1 MKLATRLVGVALL
14 SCAACVAHA
23 SVTMDDLATAKAKY
37 ETFKTRVV
45 SGDLEVDWQAFRLA
59 AMASGVNGSF
69 DWQKQ
74 RNEVFQDL
82 DAQKNA
88 EALAGAR
95 RIIDHNMANPEGHLL
110 AMAALQRLGKDEY
123 SKNERSI
130 VTAITKSIT
139 DSGDG
144 KSPATAW
151 VTVDPS
157 EEYFLISTIFGAQ
170 PKSQAL
176 VKQDGHA
183 YDRMTITDQ
192 DNKEQVL
199 WFNTDAS
206 MEAMASALHPKQPLK
221 N

>member
-1 MKLATRLVGVALL
+1 MRSFVLKLAGVALL
-14 SCAACVAHA
+14 LSPMCRAAAP
-23 SVTMDDLATAKAKY
+23 MDDQATAKAKY
-37 ETFKTRVV
+37 DLFRTRVV
-45 SGDLEVDWQAFRLA
+45 SGDLEVDWQAFRMA
-59 AMASGVNGSF
+59 ALTGGVNGGF

-74 RNEVFQDL
+74 RNEVFQEL
-82 DAQKNA
+82 DAQKND

-95 RIIDHNMANPEGHLL
+95 RIIDHNMTNPEGHLL

-123 SKNERSI
+123 SKNERAI
-130 VTAITKSIT
+130 VTAILKSIT
-139 DSGDG
+139 DTGDG

-157 EEYFLISTIFGAQ
+157 EEYFVISTIFGAE
-170 PKSQAL
+170 PKAQAL
-176 VKQDGHA
+176 VQQNGHA

-206 MEAMASALHPKQPLK
+206 MEAMASAMHPKK
-221 N
+221 

>member
-1 MKLATRLVGVALL
+1 MKWRRAGLVSLAVMFGAVTF
-14 SCAACVAHA
+14 AAAAPVEDQAA
-23 SVTMDDLATAKAKY
+23 AKAKY
-37 ETFKTRVV
+37 EIFRTRVLG
-45 SGDLEVDWQAFRLA
+45 GDIGVDWQAFRLA
-59 AMASGVNGSF
+59 AMVSGVNGGF

-82 DAQKNA
+82 DARKND

-123 SKNERSI
+123 SKNEHAI
-130 VTAITKSIT
+130 VQAIVKSIT

-144 KSPATAW
+144 KSPETAY

-157 EEYFLISTIFGAQ
+157 EEYFVISTIFGAQ
-170 PKSQAL
+170 PNAQAL
-176 VKQDGHA
+176 VQQKGHA
-183 YDRMTITDQ
+183 YDRMTITD
-192 DNKEQVL
+192 DAGKEQVL

-206 MEAMASALHPKQPLK
+206 MEAMASALHPKK
-221 N
+221 

>member
-1 MKLATRLVGVALL
+1 MRSFALKLVGVALMF
-14 SCAACVAHA
+14 SSACAAGA
-23 SVTMDDLATAKAKY
+23 SSPMDDPATAKAKY
-37 ETFKTRVV
+37 DTFKTRVIA
-45 SGDLEVDWQAFRLA
+45 GDIDVDWQAFRLA
-59 AMASGVNGSF
+59 AMTSGVNAGF

-74 RNEVFQDL
+74 RNEVFQEL
-82 DAQKNA
+82 DAQKNE

-110 AMAALQRLGKDEY
+110 AMAALQRLGKDQY
-123 SKNERSI
+123 SKNERAI
-130 VTAITKSIT
+130 VAAIAKSIT

-151 VTVDPS
+151 ITVDPS
-157 EEYFLISTIFGAQ
+157 EEYFVISTIFGAQ

-176 VKQDGHA
+176 VQQNGHA
-183 YDRMTITDQ
+183 YDRMTITDE

-206 MEAMASALHPKQPLK
+206 MEVMASALHSKK
-221 N
+221 